1 MDIKTVQKRAEKN
14 ILRSNI
20 DFKLTTTREKAIL
33 AHTVKLNEEVGE
45 LCNDILS
52 ILKLQRSSKLERFE
66 KSNMYEEFAD
76 VLITVLQLASIAHVD
91 MDRATRQKLK
101 KIEDRKKKEKK

>member
-1 MDIKTVQKRAEKN
+1 MDIKKVQKRAEKN

-20 DFKLTTTREKAIL
+20 DFKLSTTREKAIL

-45 LCNDILS
+45 LCNDILA
-52 ILKLQRSSKLERFE
+52 ILKLQRSSKMKKFE

-91 MDRATRQKLK
+91 MDRATREKLK
-101 KIEDRKKKEKK
+101 KIEDRIKKENQ